1 MDLRTLCYL
10 TMKEKS
16 KLVSSAILGLD
27 GEAVIVNDKV
37 YYIAPPTIKRIALA
51 GYYFS
56 TYGQQESIGEFFRE
70 MGNIESL
77 SKALSCFIAG
87 DESLAEELSMGTLD
101 EVIKALEVGVS
112 LISVENFTRLST
124 LTRSVSR
131 LIAR

>member
-1 MDLRTLCYL
+1 
-10 TMKEKS
+10 
-16 KLVSSAILGLD
+16 
-27 GEAVIVNDKV
+27 
-37 YYIAPPTIKRIALA
+37 
-51 GYYFS
+51 
-56 TYGQQESIGEFFRE
+56 